1 MKNSVLIVGLGNI
14 GLIYDYNKSLKY
26 IETLSKAFFKNPS
39 FNLLGAV
46 DTSIKKTLLFKK
58 KFDLPAYNSIEK
70 AINKL
75 KPNIIV
81 IAVNTEYHLKIINYI
96 FSFYRPNII
105 FCEKPIAYSYQD
117 SLKIK
122 ELCKK
127 NRCKIFINY
136 SRRSL
141 KKFKTIKK
149 KYIFNNNICNVY
161 YSRGFI
167 NNGSHFLNLS
177 EFFFGRLLK
186 INVFYKKK
194 IDKNDFYVNFSAKF
208 EKANVNFFSTKNI
221 TTNFFNI
228 INNKYFIKDFNKNT
242 KIYKIN
248 KIYNGKQKN
257 VLKNIYSS
265 DNKIQLSVTSE
276 FRSFLDNHSLLC
288 DIRNSIV
295 TQKNINRVIND

>member
-14 GLIYDYNKSLKY
+14 GLIYDYNKSYKY

-58 KFDLPAYNSIEK
+58 KFDLPAYNSVEK

-96 FSFYRPNII
+96 FSFYRPKTI

-127 NRCKIFINY
+127 R
-136 SRRSL
+136 SRKSVVAVLIARS
-141 KKFKTIKK
+141 
-149 KYIFNNNICNVY
+149 
-161 YSRGFI
+161 
-167 NNGSHFLNLS
+167 
-177 EFFFGRLLK
+177 
-186 INVFYKKK
+186 
-194 IDKNDFYVNFSAKF
+194 
-208 EKANVNFFSTKNI
+208 
-221 TTNFFNI
+221 
-228 INNKYFIKDFNKNT
+228 
-242 KIYKIN
+242 
-248 KIYNGKQKN
+248 N
-257 VLKNIYSS
+257 VLVKLRNGRGKY
-265 DNKIQLSVTSE
+265 TSRE
-276 FRSFLDNHSLLC
+276 NVVST
-288 DIRNSIV
+288 V
-295 TQKNINRVIND
+295 